1 MAAKSAVI
9 RVEPDLAEAYNSA
22 PPQEQAR
29 LKAVLRTELRLVRKP
44 TAPRLSKK
52 ESELFLKINA
62 CLSEERQDR
71 FDELTAKRK
80 QNLLTKTER
89 AELLQLAEE
98 SEQIWVERIR
108 AITEL
113 AKLRRIT
120 PDELMDS
127 LGIPNRRYE

>member
-98 SEQIWVERIR
+98 SEQIWVERIH

>member
-98 SEQIWVERIR
+98 SEQIWVERSR

>member
-1 MAAKSAVI
+1 MAVRSSVI

-22 PPQEQAR
+22 PAQEQAR

-44 TAPRLSKK
+44 VAPRLSKK

-62 CLSEERQDR
+62 YLPEERQDR
-71 FDELTAKRK
+71 FDELTEKRK
-80 QNLLTKTER
+80 KNLLTKVER
-89 AELLQLAEE
+89 VELLQLAEE

-113 AKLRRIT
+113 AKLRQTT

-127 LGIPNRRYE
+127 LGIPRRRYE

>member
-1 MAAKSAVI
+1 MAARTAVI

-22 PPQEQAR
+22 SAQEQAR
-29 LKAVLRTELRLVRKP
+29 LKAVLRTELRLVPKQ

-62 CLSEERQDR
+62 CLSDECQTR

-80 QNLLTKTER
+80 DGSLTKAER

-113 AKLRRIT
+113 AKLRRTT
-120 PDELMDS
+120 PDELMNS
-127 LGIPNRRYE
+127 LGIPRRRYE